1 MRLGEGESPVEATR
15 ISTPQAD
22 ITTYSSDPEVAPGY
36 RFALGLEVEPG
47 PGMHVYAPG
56 ANGYQVIAL
65 TIDPTLGDPA
75 INPQAANNEKL
86 MAVRMLLYKEQ
97 GTLGVPLVTV
107 PNGEID
113 GGK

>member
-1 MRLGEGESPVEATR
+1 MYDDAIEE
-15 ISTPQAD
+15 
-22 ITTYSSDPEVAPGY
+22 YK
-36 RFALGLEVEPG
+36 
-47 PGMHVYAPG
+47 
-56 ANGYQVIAL
+56 IAL

-97 GTLGVPLVTV
+97 SGNLGLPLVTV
-107 PNGEID
+107 PNGQID